1 VADSRATSG
10 LARCCRL
17 PYVRADGRDATVV
30 ADSVQVAGRSGS
42 VAVAMEA
49 GGVPKRWARGSVLR
63 GGGQSARVRR
73 RRGPIE
79 AGFVPT
85 PLSGEMHCADNG
97 GRHVSRAVA
106 WDWMAQHDG
115 NACTAGSG

>member
-1 VADSRATSG
+1 VADGRATSG
-10 LARCCRL
+10 LARCCWL
-17 PYVRADGRDATVV
+17 PYVRADGRDATAVV
-30 ADSVQVAGRSGS
+30 DSVQVAGRSS
-42 VAVAMEA
+42 TVAVAVEA

-85 PLSGEMHCADNG
+85 PLSGEMRCADNG
-97 GRHVSRAVA
+97 SRHVSRAVA
-106 WDWMAQHDG
+106 WDWMAQHGG
-115 NACTAGSG
+115 NACVVGNG